1 MPTTEKMI
9 ELAAERVEHERAS
22 RIAGIQLAARR
33 QRHGD
38 DGDGPL
44 ACDCGE
50 MISEARRRAVPGARQ
65 CIECATISERRRGA
79 LA

>member
-9 ELAAERVEHERAS
+9 ELAAERVENERAW
-22 RIAGIQLAARR
+22 RIAGIQLAARQ
-33 QRHGD
+33 QRHSD
-38 DGDGPL
+38 DGPL
-44 ACDCGE
+44 ACECGE